1 MLKRVFDIGLSFFAL
16 LVTAPFLAIAA
27 VAIRLSSPGP
37 VLYRA
42 SRVGRGG
49 RPFTMFKLRT
59 MHVNQAAVGGKVATS
74 AITAHDDPR
83 VFAAGRILRQTKV
96 DELPQLWNV
105 LRGDMSLVGP
115 RPEDPRF
122 VEKNYT
128 PLQLTTLDVRPG
140 LTSPGS
146 VWYYTSAESG
156 LTSDD
161 PERHYVEQILPLKL
175 ALDLVYV
182 RQASL
187 WYDVTLIARTVFVL
201 GALSV
206 GRRQFGDP
214 PEMSAARRWSRGR
227 ELETADMAHPS
238 WQA

>member
-1 MLKRVFDIGLSFFAL
+1 MLKRAFDVGLSSLAL
-16 LVTAPFLAIAA
+16 LVTAPILAIAA

-42 SRVGRGG
+42 TRVGRGG
-49 RPFTMFKLRT
+49 QPFTMFKLRT
-59 MHVNQAAVGGKVATS
+59 MHLNQAVVGGKLATS
-74 AITAHDDPR
+74 AITARDDPR
-83 VFAAGRILRQTKV
+83 VFAVGRVLRQTKI

-128 PLQLTTLDVRPG
+128 PVQLTTLDVQPG

-156 LTSDD
+156 VASDD

-182 RQASL
+182 RGASW
-187 WYDVTLIARTVFVL
+187 WYDVTLIARTIFVL
-201 GALSV
+201 AALSV
-206 GRRQFGDP
+206 GRRQFRDP
-214 PEMSAARRWSRGR
+214 PEMSAARRLVTQS
-227 ELETADMAHPS
+227 
-238 WQA
+238 